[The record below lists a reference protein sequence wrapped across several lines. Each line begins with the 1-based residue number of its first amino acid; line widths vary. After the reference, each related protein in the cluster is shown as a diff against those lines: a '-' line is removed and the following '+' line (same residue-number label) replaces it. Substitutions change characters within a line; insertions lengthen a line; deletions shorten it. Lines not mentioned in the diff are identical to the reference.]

1 MKKWFYTLA
10 GSLLLLP
17 LTLSEAMGITLD
29 DFRHEVFRPSNLPA
43 GSAVDMSVEGKVNSL
58 FQFAVNFILY
68 ASGSVA
74 VVLLVIGGIRYVTS
88 LGDQERLEGAKKTIK
103 YAIAGLL
110 VVILAYALVTN
121 VIDLIYRSSV

>member
-1 MKKWFYTLA
+1 MKKLFYTLA
-10 GSLLLLP
+10 GILLLFP
-17 LTLSEAMGITLD
+17 LTVSEALGITLD
-29 DFRHEVFRPSNLPA
+29 DFRHQVFRPSNLPA
-43 GSAVDMSVEGKVNSL
+43 GSAVDMSVEGKVNGL

-74 VVLLVIGGIRYVTS
+74 VVLLVIGGIRYITS
-88 LGDQERLEGAKKTIK
+88 IGNQERLEGAKKTII
-103 YAIAGLL
+103 YAVVGLL